1 MKPLVTLATFALV
14 ISVGGALRVVAC
26 EDGSYAMDGPDVT
39 APQQVADCIAT
50 NCTIDEQKAT
60 PPAQGGSTGTDGA
73 TTPKVEKDLK
83 DLSDATAHALEPN
96 HAPKPK
102 VSAPGGCST
111 TDCE

>member
-1 MKPLVTLATFALV
+1 MQPFVTLATLALV
-14 ISVGGALRVVAC
+14 VVVGGAPRVVAC
-26 EDGSYAMDGPDVT
+26 EDGSYAMDGPVVT

-83 DLSDATAHALEPN
+83 DLSNATVHALEPKASTPPAPP
-96 HAPKPK
+96 APK
-102 VSAPGGCST
+102 
-111 TDCE
+111 